1 MSFGS
6 GSPRIKAHLTVLGG
20 DGIGPEVI
28 DDTRRVL
35 GWFSANRNLAF
46 ETEEAAFRVAMEGK
60 RVGH

>member
-1 MSFGS
+1 MTYK
-6 GSPRIKAHLTVLGG
+6 ILLTPG

-46 ETEEAAFRVAMEGK
+46 ETQEAAIG
-60 RVGH
+60 GIGT